1 MDSEILIT
9 EFDIDGNDVK
19 KTSKIPIAK
28 KSQFLITNTEK
39 YFVKVCMLGINSSK
53 MFDPLKDLI
62 DELKRHD
69 VHTGRN
75 RYAYKV
81 VNKECF
87 DLYLSY
93 LKTKNAS
100 FLRNAERNING

>member
-1 MDSEILIT
+1 MDNEVLIT
-9 EFDIDGNDVK
+9 EFDIDGNDIQQ
-19 KTSKIPIAK
+19 TSKIPIAK
-28 KSQFLITNTEK
+28 RSKFLITNTEK
-39 YFVKVCMLGINSSK
+39 YFVKVCTFGINSSK

-69 VHTGRN
+69 VNTGRN

-87 DLYLSY
+87 EFYMNY
-93 LKTKNAS
+93 LKTKNVS
-100 FLRNAERNING
+100 FLKNAERNING